1 MAPCVGFR
9 TTPDARGWVR
19 VPNRRTRVALART
32 RQPPWLRYAAPVTAL
47 RLSEIRAR
55 YVERDTPLPSALEL
69 ALREDPR
76 AGARAILEAVERRRR
91 ERRAEGQRL
100 RRMLEFER
108 ELWKRQVVLVAGVD
122 EAGMS
127 PLAGPVAAAAVVLK
141 PEWRAPGI
149 NDSKQVL
156 PERRVELAE
165 LIKREA
171 HAWAVAF
178 VEPDEIDRLNI
189 YWAGIA
195 AMQRAVAG
203 LRLCPEHL
211 LIDARRLR
219 DVPIEQTRIVKGD
232 ERSLS
237 IAAASILA
245 KTARDARMLDY
256 DREYPGYGFARH
268 KGYPVREHV
277 AALRKHGACAIH
289 RRSFGPVREAL
300 GLPLDR
306 DARGND
312 GLTT

>member
-1 MAPCVGFR
+1 M
-9 TTPDARGWVR
+9 
-19 VPNRRTRVALART
+19 
-32 RQPPWLRYAAPVTAL
+32 RQLRYAAAVPEL

-55 YVERDTPLPSALEL
+55 YVERERPLPTALEL
-69 ALREDPR
+69 ALRADPR
-76 AGARAILEAVERRRR
+76 EGARAILQAIERRRR
-91 ERRAEGQRL
+91 DRRAEGQRL
-100 RRMLEFER
+100 RWMLEFER
-108 ELWKRQVVLVAGVD
+108 ELWKRDVVMVAGVD

-141 PEWRAPGI
+141 PDWRAPGI
-149 NDSKQVL
+149 NDSKQVS
-156 PERRVELAE
+156 PERRAELAL

-171 HAWAVAF
+171 RAWAVAF

-195 AMQRAVAG
+195 AMRRAVEALG
-203 LRLCPEHL
+203 VTPDHL
-211 LIDARRLR
+211 LIDARTLR

-245 KTARDARMLDY
+245 KTERDARMLEH
-256 DREYPGYGFARH
+256 DRLYPGYGFARH

-277 AALRKHGACAIH
+277 AALQQHGACPIH

-300 GLPLDR
+300 GLPPLDR
-306 DARGND
+306 PEPAPRPTKRSPKRASSGV
-312 GLTT
+312 TSE